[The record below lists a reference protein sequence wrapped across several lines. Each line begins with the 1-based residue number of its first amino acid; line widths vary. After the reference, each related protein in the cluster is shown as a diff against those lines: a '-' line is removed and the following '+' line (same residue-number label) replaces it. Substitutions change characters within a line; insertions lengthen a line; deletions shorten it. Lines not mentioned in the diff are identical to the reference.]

1 MESGPPKVLCPK
13 CHGEMAFVAALP
25 HPNSVMLKT
34 TFLCR
39 ACNRTWAYMLAPP
52 VAERYQQAEPPR
64 EPEREIVWV

>member
-1 MESGPPKVLCPK
+1 
-13 CHGEMAFVAALP
+13 MAFVAALP
-25 HPNSVMLKT
+25 HPNSAMLKT

-52 VAERYQQAEPPR
+52 VAERYQQAEPPP